1 MQIEKTI
8 ELSIRTI
15 VNRRMDDIVR
25 DVKTHLYDTWA
36 SLQLLDLGE
45 EGAARAKK
53 KKRRI
58 VCPVANCGKRGA
70 GPKYNWACR
79 KHASLPAR
87 TLKAARRKLRGR
99 ARA

>member
-1 MQIEKTI
+1 MLIEKTI

-15 VNRRMDDIVR
+15 VDRRMGDIVR
-25 DVKTHLYDTWA
+25 DVKRSIFA
-36 SLQLLDLGE
+36 QLKAPNGE
-45 EGAARAKK
+45 RKTRRAKK
-53 KKRRI
+53 KRVIR
-58 VCPVANCGKRGA
+58 CPVANCGKRGA

-79 KHASLPAR
+79 KHASLPKR